1 MKPYSVDHKKWHR
14 FLPETQ
20 LQNIAAELSRASSAG
35 LYENAEKKEQEKGA
49 YERALALIDASI
61 ADPQWKEKRRLY
73 ELRDAIAALYA
84 GHGDPALSRFICS
97 ELIQKTAM

>member
-1 MKPYSVDHKKWHR
+1 MKPYKVDHSKWHN
-14 FLPETQ
+14 FPAAAQ
-20 LQNIAAELSRASSAG
+20 LQNIAAELSRAAHAG
-35 LYENAEKKEQEKGA
+35 LFNIEEKRVQEISA

-73 ELRDAIAALYA
+73 ELRDAVAALYV

-97 ELIQKTAM
+97 ELVQKTTL